1 MTDMGRPLAGLRV
14 LDLGQIYAGGYA
26 GFLLASAGADVVKV
40 EPPGGENLRRRGA
53 VGGGAYP
60 FAVLNANKRGLKLD
74 LKRDAG
80 RDAFLALAKNSD
92 VVLENYAPG
101 VMDRL
106 GLGEKLLRELNPRL
120 VYGRASGYGQ
130 EGPYRNLPAMDLTV
144 QAMTGVMSTTGF
156 PDRPPVKAGP
166 AIADFMAGVHLY
178 GAIVSA
184 LYQRSVTGTG
194 DVVEVTMQEST
205 FPSLMSALGL
215 LYSGVENQQTWRTGN
230 RHSGNA
236 EAPYNTFEAL
246 DGYIAILCVTDA
258 HWKSLATIIGGEEL
272 AGDGRFTTLKG
283 RVDLMDEVDKIVA
296 DWSATLH
303 RADIEKVLLAA
314 RVPCSPVKEL
324 PEVVADPNL
333 WHRGMLREMDHP
345 ELGPITAVSNPMRFG
360 YGTPDDLSPSPML
373 GQHSREVLSELLGY
387 SDEYLDELEVDGAI

>member
-1 MTDMGRPLAGLRV
+1 MTDMGRPLDGVKV

-26 GFLLASAGADVVKV
+26 GFLLATAGADVIKV
-40 EPPGGENLRRRGA
+40 EPPSGENLRRRGS

-60 FAVLNANKRGLKLD
+60 FAMLNANKRGISLD
-74 LKRDAG
+74 FKQDQG
-80 RDAFLALAKNSD
+80 REVFLELVGGAD
-92 VVLENYAPG
+92 VVLENFAPG

-106 GLGEKLLRELNPRL
+106 GLGEKVLRDLNPRL

-184 LYQRSVTGTG
+184 LYQRSVTGVG

-205 FPSLMSALGL
+205 FPSLMSSLGL
-215 LYSGVENQQTWRTGN
+215 LLSSDDDHDTWRTGN
-230 RHSGNA
+230 RHSGHA
-236 EAPYNTFEAL
+236 EAPYNVFEAM

-258 HWKSLATIIGGEEL
+258 HWRSLATLIGGADL
-272 AGDGRFTTLKG
+272 AADERFITLKG
-283 RVDLMDEVDKIVA
+283 RVDQMDEVDRIVA
-296 DWSATLH
+296 EWTGGLTRGS
-303 RADIEKVLLAA
+303 IEELLLAV
-314 RVPCSPVKEL
+314 RVPCAPVKEL
-324 PEVVADPNL
+324 PEVIQDPNM
-333 WHRGMLREMDHP
+333 WARGMLKTMEHP
-345 ELGPITAVSNPMRFG
+345 ELGTITQASSPMRFG
-360 YGTPDDLSPSPML
+360 YGTPGDLTPSPRL
-373 GQHSREVLSELLGY
+373 GQHSREVLAELLGT
-387 SDEYLDELEVDGAI
+387 SDNDLDDLESKEVI

>member
-1 MTDMGRPLAGLRV
+1 MTDMGRPLDGVRV

-26 GFLLASAGADVVKV
+26 GFLMATAGAEVIKI
-40 EPPGGENLRRRGA
+40 EPPSGENLRRRGS

-60 FAVLNANKRGLKLD
+60 FAILNANKRGISLD
-74 LKRDAG
+74 LKQERG
-80 RDAFLALAKNSD
+80 REIFLGLVSGAD
-92 VVLENYAPG
+92 VVLENFAPG

-106 GLGEKLLRELNPRL
+106 GLGEKTLRDLNPRL

-184 LYQRSVTGTG
+184 LFQRSVTGAG

-205 FPSLMSALGL
+205 FPSLMSSLGL
-215 LYSGVENQQTWRTGN
+215 VFSGDADHDTWRTGN
-230 RHSGNA
+230 RHSGHA
-236 EAPYNTFEAL
+236 EAPYNVFEAI

-258 HWKSLATIIGGEEL
+258 HWQSLAKVVGGAEL
-272 AGDGRFTTLKG
+272 AADARFTTLKG
-283 RVDLMDEVDKIVA
+283 RVDRMDEVDSIVA
-296 DWSATLH
+296 AWSAEMT
-303 RADIEKVLLAA
+303 REAIEEQLLTV
-314 RVPCSPVKEL
+314 RVPCAPVKEL
-324 PEVVADPNL
+324 PEVIEDPNL
-333 WHRGMLREMDHP
+333 WARGMLKSMEHP
-345 ELGPITAVSNPMRFG
+345 ELGTITQASNPMRFG
-360 YGTPDDLSPSPML
+360 YGTPDDLTPSPRL
-373 GQHSREVLSELLGY
+373 GQHSREVLAEMLGTSE
-387 SDEYLDELEVDGAI
+387 EELNDLADKGVI